1 MRTSDPGGSFG
12 GASDDPDRGD
22 PRRRVTLRDAPY
34 RARSLGGGTQVV
46 VNLADHAAQI
56 ASSSVGPRRRRRDR
70 RSAARRERGAADAD
84 AAPPPLRA
92 DRSPRART
100 KNRSSTPFL
109 SLNLL
114 RAAVTT
120 DVDGLWQVHP
130 RRLLEYS
137 PKDLH
142 TKGWFPWPSSF
153 HLSVTVFASPELHAQ
168 TLVLTAWTAAIH
180 VTGLGVEDSK
190 QSGFKAIFGTAYL
203 GSLASMGVIIAL
215 VLGLFISLVVQRWW
229 DVRSQYATFHH
240 ALLELAVAFAA
251 DAQLGTAESAVS
263 AGSERAAAE
272 RREKFSE
279 TSESSES
286 SEDLRRLRRDA
297 TRELF
302 RLLNLA
308 HVLFLSQAGE
318 REHAVTGARRLR
330 RAGRFFSTPSR
341 FVTSRDA
348 RNARGGN
355 DEGSSL
361 DESLGDEATR
371 RVSDPSDDSIGDS
384 GARRGVDV
392 DAVAVAATAGT
403 NAESLADVRTD
414 SDIRTPRRERVRG
427 ASSPS
432 PPSEGTNA
440 SRLTRFGTEPRD
452 CPHRPSAAASV
463 ASTAVFADD
472 ANILAKHVTHLDR
485 DDCVALG
492 LVTAEEWEAL
502 RAARAAGLP
511 RFSAVLCW
519 AHALLETCAARRVCS
534 SAAKRTGIAKLA
546 DARQAAGRVSTYLM
560 SQLPYTYVNLVSLV
574 VHVYLFVLATWF
586 GFILHSGLNAV
597 EMNVAAE
604 AAGAEGFSRDGL
616 PLEPGETNPNVFR
629 VSERRVSMS
638 SDVLTVAF
646 CYAFL
651 AFSNVLFQ
659 GLLHI
664 HALLDNPFG
673 HHPAKFPLRQFVA
686 QLVGQTS
693 ALLAGAHEPP
703 AASPSVAMFRRSE
716 SGGESEEEREDPR
729 A

>member
-1 MRTSDPGGSFG
+1 M
-12 GASDDPDRGD
+12 
-22 PRRRVTLRDAPY
+22 TLRDVPY
-34 RARSLGGGTQVV
+34 RARSLGGGAQVV

-56 ASSSVGPRRRRRDR
+56 ASSSVGPRRRRRWGD
-70 RSAARRERGAADAD
+70 ARRLERGATGT
-84 AAPPPLRA
+84 AAPRA
-92 DRSPRART
+92 ETRRAVSSPEVKT
-100 KNRSSTPFL
+100 ED
-109 SLNLL
+109 LL

-120 DVDGLWQVHP
+120 DVDGLWQVRP

-137 PKDLH
+137 PGDLH
-142 TKGWFPWPSSF
+142 TKGWFPWPSAY

-168 TLVLTAWTAAIH
+168 TLFLAAWTASIH
-180 VTGLGVEDSK
+180 VTGLGVDDDK
-190 QSGFKAIFGTAYL
+190 QSTFKAIFGTAYL

-229 DVRSQYATFHH
+229 DVRVQYATFHH

-251 DAQLGTAESAVS
+251 DTEENDAP
-263 AGSERAAAE
+263 
-272 RREKFSE
+272 
-279 TSESSES
+279 
-286 SEDLRRLRRDA
+286 LRKDA

-330 RAGRFFSTPSR
+330 RAGWPFSLRDSSRPPTPRAPRPACRRRSPR
-341 FVTSRDA
+341 SDGRDA
-348 RNARGGN
+348 RGAS
-355 DEGSSL
+355 DALSL
-361 DESLGDEATR
+361 DVGVADDDEPAGDAKR
-371 RVSDPSDDSIGDS
+371 
-384 GARRGVDV
+384 A
-392 DAVAVAATAGT
+392 DAVADDDEPAGDAKRADAVADDDEPAGD
-403 NAESLADVRTD
+403 AKRADAVADDASAASPT
-414 SDIRTPRRERVRG
+414 TPRTERPRARRAADRQSETTTRDRATVPSRVVRG
-427 ASSPS
+427 PS
-432 PPSEGTNA
+432 RTG
-440 SRLTRFGTEPRD
+440 
-452 CPHRPSAAASV
+452 SV

-472 ANILAKHVTHLDR
+472 ANILSKHVTHLDR

-492 LVTAEEWEAL
+492 LVTEEEWEAL

-511 RFSAVLCW
+511 RFVAVLCW
-519 AHALLETCAARRVCS
+519 AHRLLERCAAS
-534 SAAKRTGIAKLA
+534 SLCGTETKRAAVAKLA
-546 DARQAAGRVSTYLM
+546 DARQAAGRVSTYLA

-586 GFILHSGLNAV
+586 GFILHSGLNAAKTEV
-597 EMNVAAE
+597 VATRGGGVATGDVVVDFDGVSE
-604 AAGAEGFSRDGL
+604 TGA
-616 PLEPGETNPNVFR
+616 EPGETTSDATAFF
-629 VSERRVSMS
+629 VSERRGGSSSDVS

-693 ALLAGAHEPP
+693 ALLAGAHAPP
-703 AASPSVAMFRRSE
+703 AASPSVALFRARR
-716 SGGESEEEREDPR
+716 GGEDETDETDETEETEETEETRAVER
-729 A
+729 AWS

>member
-1 MRTSDPGGSFG
+1 M
-12 GASDDPDRGD
+12 
-22 PRRRVTLRDAPY
+22 
-34 RARSLGGGTQVV
+34 
-46 VNLADHAAQI
+46 
-56 ASSSVGPRRRRRDR
+56 
-70 RSAARRERGAADAD
+70 
-84 AAPPPLRA
+84 
-92 DRSPRART
+92 
-100 KNRSSTPFL
+100 
-109 SLNLL
+109 
-114 RAAVTT
+114 TT
-120 DVDGLWQVHP
+120 DVDGLFQLHP

-240 ALLELAVAFAA
+240 ALLELAVAWSAA
-251 DAQLGTAESAVS
+251 DARLGTAESAVS
-263 AGSERAAAE
+263 ASVARAAAE
-272 RREKFSE
+272 RREKI
-279 TSESSES
+279 SES
-286 SEDLRRLRRDA
+286 SEDLRRPSEHLRRLRRDA

-341 FVTSRDA
+341 FVSSRDA
-348 RNARGGN
+348 RDARGGN
-355 DEGSSL
+355 DEGRVSRTSLDESL

-371 RVSDPSDDSIGDS
+371 IRVSDPSDDSIGDS

-392 DAVAVAATAGT
+392 DADAVAATAGT
-403 NAESLADVRTD
+403 NAESLAESRRTD
-414 SDIRTPRRERVRG
+414 SDLQTTPRRERVRG
-427 ASSPS
+427 ASSPIPS
-432 PPSEGTNA
+432 PTNA
-440 SRLTRFGTEPRD
+440 SRLTRFGTEPRER
-452 CPHRPSAAASV
+452 PRRPSARRSAASV

-534 SAAKRTGIAKLA
+534 SAAKRTAIAKLA

-597 EMNVAAE
+597 EMNVAKAQ
-604 AAGAEGFSRDGL
+604 AAGVSTAGVSRDGL
-616 PLEPGETNPNVFR
+616 PLEPGETPSENVFR
-629 VSERRVSMS
+629 VSERRVSM
-638 SDVLTVAF
+638 DGNVLSVAF

-703 AASPSVAMFRRSE
+703 AASPSVAMFESGRERSE
-716 SGGESEEEREDPR
+716 SGGESEEEREESSAR